1 MKRNSLVWRVF
12 QSWEYYVMI
21 LLPLAI
27 LITYKYLPLWF
38 NIISFYDYSLF
49 GGLKASNFVGLK
61 HFSLLFADAMFPR
74 VFMNTLVISLLNL
87 LFGFPVPIILA
98 LILNEV
104 KHSGLKRTAQ
114 TLIYLPHFMSWVIF
128 GNIISTVLMPQ
139 TGMLNQIIVSLGG
152 ESINFIGS
160 KTYFRSVLVI
170 SNIIKE
176 SGWGTIVYLA
186 ALTQI
191 DPSLYESA
199 EIDGAGRFRMIISI
213 TIPCIA
219 STIVMLFILKL
230 GNLMTANFEQIFVLY
245 NPSVYRVAD
254 VFETYIYRN
263 GIIGGDYSYT
273 TAMGLFQSVITTTL
287 VISANVLSKRV
298 AGYSIW

>member
-1 MKRNSLVWRVF
+1 MKRNSLAWRVY

-27 LITYKYLPLWF
+27 LITYKYVPLWF
-38 NIISFYDYSLF
+38 NIISFYDYSIF
-49 GGLKASNFVGLK
+49 GGLKASNFVGMK
-61 HFSLLFADAMFPR
+61 NFSLLFADAMFPR
-74 VFMNTLVISLLNL
+74 IFTNTLLISLLNL
-87 LFGFPVPIILA
+87 LFGFPVPVILA

-104 KHSGLKRTAQ
+104 KNSTLKRTAQ
-114 TLIYLPHFMSWVIF
+114 TMIYLPHFMSWVVF

-139 TGMLNQIIVSLGG
+139 TGMVNQIIMSLGG

-160 KTYFRSVLVI
+160 KTYFRAVLVT
-170 SNIIKE
+170 SDIIKE

-213 TIPCIA
+213 TLPCIA

-230 GNLMTANFEQIFVLY
+230 GNLMTANFQQIFVLY
-245 NPSVYRVAD
+245 NPSVYKVAD

-263 GIIGGDYSYT
+263 GIVGGDYSYT

-287 VISANVLSKRV
+287 VVSANVLSKRM